1 MSLMLRKLAL
11 IWRRFLK
18 FTSVT
23 ESEQKVLG
31 GWPERERQ
39 QQIFDVF
46 SIFYCDLGC
55 VTNEFIIFAI
65 DISWSYY
72 FFFLASCILKLN
84 SIFTDNILFKI
95 FFACY
100 QFLDNI
106 YLHIDLTTTFIL
118 LVSLTTIVLFFI
130 IPYYGLLICNIH
142 SYESSKIT
150 HSHSCWQKT
159 NSLPAGCKEALVPHQ
174 LDLSVSL
181 LECPYVP
188 LSECP
193 KRGHGRSHNVLIS
206 EVTHAHFGSI
216 LFIRSDSLSTVNT

>member
-1 MSLMLRKLAL
+1 MKEIPEVYQCHRIRAEGPWRVTWKRKTAAD
-11 IWRRFLK
+11 IWCLFNFL
-18 FTSVT
+18 
-23 ESEQKVLG
+23 L
-31 GWPERERQ
+31 
-39 QQIFDVF
+39 
-46 SIFYCDLGC
+46 
-55 VTNEFIIFAI
+55 
-65 DISWSYY
+65 WSRLCNQWVYY
-72 FFFLASCILKLN
+72 FCNRYFVILLFFFLASCILKLN

-100 QFLDNI
+100 QFFDNI

-118 LVSLTTIVLFFI
+118 LISLTTIVLFFI

-142 SYESSKIT
+142 SYESSRIT

-174 LDLSVSL
+174 LDLSISL

-188 LSECP
+188 LSEGP

-216 LFIRSDSLSTVNT
+216 LFFRSDSLSTVNS